1 MAACNFRQRLCR
13 DAPLRSRVRARTE
26 LAYRCMFLREA
37 AYGMCSGAVRACGGS
52 VEQLQR
58 FPHDT
63 GPLRRVPPARTCPF
77 RPRTLAASPR
87 GPVSR
92 GFCAVLFMLDPV
104 PGLQRAPAA
113 ERLACRQASMALN
126 A

>member
-1 MAACNFRQRLCR
+1 MAACNFRQRLYR
-13 DAPLRSRVRARTE
+13 DASLRSRVRARTE
-26 LAYRCMFLREA
+26 LVYHCIVSREA
-37 AYGMCSGAVRACGGS
+37 AYGMCGGALRACGGS

-87 GPVSR
+87 RPVSR
-92 GFCAVLFMLDPV
+92 GFCAALFMPDPV
-104 PGLQRAPAA
+104 PLQQRVPAA
-113 ERLACRQASMALN
+113 ERVAHLRPSTALH